1 MNARLK
7 VESDLAPTPVV
18 IPVAAYTSPEYA
30 RAEQDRLWMKVWQ
43 MACREEEIPKVGD
56 YYTYEILDQSLI
68 VVRTA
73 PDTIAAYHNV
83 CMHRGRRLTTGC
95 GHAVRFHCQFHGWQ
109 YNLGGENVKVLDQ
122 EDWGGVLNA
131 QNLRLQAVKTS
142 RWGGYVFVN
151 FDPNCEPLKQYL
163 DPVADWLNP
172 FELQKMRY
180 RWRQWLYFPCNWKI
194 ALEAF
199 IESYHVAATHPQ
211 LLKFG
216 HSKSWSRAHGKHSC
230 MGIGATEGEKAGG
243 GTTSISTNAGIDAR
257 KLAADFMEH
266 LYETVNA
273 NTTQTI
279 VDAAKRLVEV
289 LPEGSPPDV
298 VMGKMMELAAQADA
312 ARGVIWPTIDP
323 EHFRDSGIDW
333 HVFPNTIILHGVT
346 FILGYRARP
355 NGFDPDS
362 CIFEVYVLE
371 RFPEGAEPKPQNV
384 YQPDISQDKW
394 RLVLTQDFNNMGEMQ
409 KGVKSRAFPG
419 ARPNPFQE
427 QSVINFHRNLASYM
441 GTGAPAQINS
451 KPT

>member
-7 VESDLAPTPVV
+7 AVSDLAP
-18 IPVAAYTSPEYA
+18 IPVIIPVEAYTSPEYA
-30 RAEQDRLWMKVWQ
+30 RAEQQRLWLKVWQ
-43 MACREEEIPKVGD
+43 VACREEEIAKVGD
-56 YYTYEILDQSLI
+56 YCTYDILDQSVI

-73 PDTIAAYHNV
+73 ADTIAAYHNV
-83 CMHRGRRLTTGC
+83 CMHRGRRLTKDC

-109 YNLGGENVKVLDQ
+109 YDLKGNNTRLMDQ
-122 EDWGGVLNA
+122 EDWGGALDA
-131 QNLRLQAVKTS
+131 QNLRLQSVKVD
-142 RWGGYVFVN
+142 RWGGYVFIN
-151 FDPNCEPLKQYL
+151 FDPHCEPLEKYL
-163 DPVADWLNP
+163 EPVSQWLNP
-172 FELQKMRY
+172 FELEKMRY
-180 RWRQWLYFPCNWKI
+180 RWRQWLYFPCNWKV

-199 IESYHVAATHPQ
+199 IESYHVPATHPQ

-230 MGIGATEGEKAGG
+230 MGIGASDGEKAGG
-243 GTTSISTNAGIDAR
+243 GTTSIATNAGMDPRIQ
-257 KLAADFMEH
+257 AAEFMAH

-279 VDAAKRLVEV
+279 VDAAKRLVDV
-289 LPEGSPPDV
+289 LPADAPPDV
-298 VMGKMMELAAQADA
+298 VMTKMMELAAQADA
-312 ARGVIWPTIDP
+312 ARGVNWPTIDP

-371 RFPEGAEPKPQNV
+371 RYPAGQEPKPANV
-384 YQPDISQDKW
+384 YQPDISEDKW
-394 RLVLTQDFNNMGEMQ
+394 RLVLTQDFNNMGEVQ
-409 KGVKSRAFPG
+409 KGIKSLAFPG
-419 ARPNPFQE
+419 PRPNPYQE

-441 GTGAPAQINS
+441 GTGAPKEIDS
-451 KPT
+451 